1 MQSPSNRSATSEVE
15 SEVDT
20 PTSSKSS
27 DSQNIANSPS
37 RSPFLAACSKLD
49 LEPNPFEQSFSGVA
63 SHSEGTGQGTP
74 KPILP
79 SVAQLT
85 SPSPGNDYW
94 NMTQSLRS
102 GPLSPS
108 MLEGPQEP
116 ILYNGT
122 ILPNGRTGTTPLPFS
137 SFSEQSSTRST
148 TIFGAVSGNS
158 FVNSSAS
165 LNLSAANNMFSS
177 QGVLMDSDRK
187 TVATSKTI
195 GKPLINSV
203 PNITVTADNNKI
215 SSTQSTDLS
224 NGSTN
229 VMITNQIGHQ
239 TDINII
245 PKSEKDTYNNMS
257 NTNNPIAILQNN
269 NNSNIINNSDDDDI
283 STTNTTLQKNIT
295 SFDQEPL
302 SPQDKINSHN
312 HHKSV
317 PRRRK
322 TDDFPMGEQSP
333 TKKSNQKTK
342 NELTDEEKRRNFLE
356 RNRQA
361 ALKCRQR
368 KKQWLANLQAKVEFL
383 TNDNENLQNQ
393 AQSLREEIFNLK
405 TLLLAHKDCP
415 ITQASGGLTLDTIT
429 SGIGGMQ
436 PSINSVPINIGVGM
450 VPNPMQAPQNQSV
463 QQNGV
468 HVQIPQNMPNHGP
481 PGSGML
487 RY

>member
-1 MQSPSNRSATSEVE
+1 MQSPSNRSVT

-37 RSPFLAACSKLD
+37 RSPSPKKNTSKLTAKNENTNNIIKKINHKNIIKSNPPPPTTEQTPTRFLAACSKLD

-63 SHSEGTGQGTP
+63 SHSEGTGQSTP

-116 ILYNGT
+116 ILFNST
-122 ILPNGRTGTTPLPFS
+122 ILPNGRTGTTPLPFG

-239 TDINII
+239 T
-245 PKSEKDTYNNMS
+245 
-257 NTNNPIAILQNN
+257 
-269 NNSNIINNSDDDDI
+269 
-283 STTNTTLQKNIT
+283 
-295 SFDQEPL
+295 EPL